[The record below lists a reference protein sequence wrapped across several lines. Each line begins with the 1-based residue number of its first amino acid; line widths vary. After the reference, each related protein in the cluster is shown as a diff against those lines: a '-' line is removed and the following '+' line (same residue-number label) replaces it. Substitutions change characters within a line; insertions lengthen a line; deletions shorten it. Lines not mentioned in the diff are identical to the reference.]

1 VAGPRLV
8 TTTAPAPGAPVGRR
22 PVLLVLLA
30 VVSVQFGGAL
40 AATLLPLVG
49 VFGSVALRLT
59 LAAAILCVAVRP
71 RLRGRSRAD
80 WVVVGLFAL
89 ALTAM
94 NLTFYGSLTRLP
106 IGVAVTIEFLG
117 PLALAAALSRRPR
130 DLAAVAAAL
139 VGVVL
144 ISQALTTPW
153 AELDLVGIGL
163 AAAAGA
169 CWAAYIV
176 LSRRT
181 GMHFGGLDGIAVCM
195 VLGTLLTLPLGLVT
209 AGSALWEP
217 EALARGLGIAL
228 LSSAIPYSL
237 ELLALRHLSP
247 GTFGVL
253 LSLEPA
259 AAALAGLLVL
269 SQVLSPLQVLGMAL
283 VVVASVLVLGRS
295 PQGNGEAAGDTDGAD
310 PGDGGH
316 PMAGAA
322 RT

>member
-1 VAGPRLV
+1 MTLPR
-8 TTTAPAPGAPVGRR
+8 PPGAGH

-40 AATLLPLVG
+40 AATLLPVVG
-49 VFGSVALRLT
+49 VVGSVGLRLV
-59 LAAAILCVAVRP
+59 LAALILGVVVRP
-71 RLRGRSRAD
+71 RLRGRTTMD
-80 WVVVGLFAL
+80 WAVVGSFAV

-94 NLTFYGSLTRLP
+94 NLAFYGSLARLP

-117 PLALAAALSRRPR
+117 PLALAAALSRRWR
-130 DLAAVAAAL
+130 DGVAVVAAL

-144 ISQALTTPW
+144 ISEALTTPW
-153 AELDLVGIGL
+153 GELDHLGILL
-163 AAAAGA
+163 AATAGA

-181 GMHFGGLDGIAVCM
+181 GERFAGLDGIAICM
-195 VLGTLLTLPLGLVT
+195 ALGAVVMLPAGLLT
-209 AGSALWEP
+209 AGADLWSTDV
-217 EALARGLGIAL
+217 LLRGLGIAL

-237 ELLALRHLSP
+237 ELLALRRLRS

-269 SQVLSPLQVLGMAL
+269 GQVLSVPQLAGMVL
-283 VVVASVLVLGRS
+283 VVTASIVVLGRPVRRRGS
-295 PQGNGEAAGDTDGAD
+295 PQVAGEVS
-310 PGDGGH
+310 
-316 PMAGAA
+316 
-322 RT
+322 

>member
-1 VAGPRLV
+1 M
-8 TTTAPAPGAPVGRR
+8 TPAPVPETRGVHPV
-22 PVLLVLLA
+22 VLVLLA

-49 VFGSVALRLT
+49 VAGSVALRLG
-59 LAAAILCVAVRP
+59 LAALILCLVVRP
-71 RLRGRSRAD
+71 RLRGRSWAD
-80 WVVVGLFAL
+80 WRVVGLFAL
-89 ALTAM
+89 ALTTM

-117 PLALAAALSRRPR
+117 PLALAAVLSRRAR

-139 VGVVL
+139 VGVLL
-144 ISQALTTPW
+144 ISEALTTPW

-181 GMHFGGLDGIAVCM
+181 GARFAGLDGIALCM
-195 VLGTLLTLPLGLVT
+195 AIGAVLTLPAGLLT
-209 AGSALWEP
+209 AGSALWSP
-217 EALARGLGIAL
+217 DALARGLGIAL

-237 ELLALRHLSP
+237 ELLALRRLSS

-269 SQVLSPLQVLGMAL
+269 SQVLSAVQVAGMVL
-283 VVVASVLVLGRS
+283 VVLASVLVLGRPAATGR
-295 PQGNGEAAGDTDGAD
+295 PQDGEGRDD
-310 PGDGGH
+310 PD
-316 PMAGAA
+316 PDSVS
-322 RT
+322 

>member
-1 VAGPRLV
+1 MTGPS
-8 TTTAPAPGAPVGRR
+8 TPAAPPRVHPV
-22 PVLLVLLA
+22 VLVLLA

-49 VFGSVALRLT
+49 VFGSVALRLG
-59 LAAAILCVAVRP
+59 LAAAILWLAVRP
-71 RLRGRSRAD
+71 RLRGRTRQD
-80 WVVVGLFAL
+80 WAVVSLFAL

-94 NLTFYGSLTRLP
+94 NLSFYGSLTRLP

-117 PLALAAALSRRPR
+117 PLALAAVLSRRGR
-130 DLAAVAAAL
+130 DLLAVAAAL
-139 VGVVL
+139 VGVLL

-163 AAAAGA
+163 AATAGA

-181 GMHFGGLDGIAVCM
+181 GARFSGLDGIAICM
-195 VLGTLLTLPLGLVT
+195 AMGAVVTLPLGLLT
-209 AGSALWEP
+209 AGSALWSP
-217 EALARGLGIAL
+217 DALARGLGIAL

-237 ELLALRHLSP
+237 ELMALRHLTS

-269 SQVLSPLQVLGMAL
+269 GQVLEPLQLAGMTL
-283 VVVASVLVLGRS
+283 VVVASILVLGRPS
-295 PQGNGEAAGDTDGAD
+295 RRAAPA
-310 PGDGGH
+310 
-316 PMAGAA
+316 
-322 RT
+322 

>member
-1 VAGPRLV
+1 MTTPGSAPRRGI
-8 TTTAPAPGAPVGRR
+8 PPVG
-22 PVLLVLLA
+22 LVLLA

-49 VFGSVALRLT
+49 VLGSVALRLV
-59 LAAAILCVAVRP
+59 LAALILLAVVRP
-71 RLRGRSRAD
+71 RVRGRTRAD
-80 WVVVGLFAL
+80 WAVVGAFAL

-94 NLTFYGSLTRLP
+94 NLAFYGSLARLP

-117 PLALAAALSRRPR
+117 PLTLAAVLSRRPR

-139 VGVVL
+139 AGVVL
-144 ISQALTTPW
+144 ISEAVTTPW
-153 AELDLVGIGL
+153 AQLDLVGIAL
-163 AAAAGA
+163 AATAGV

-181 GMHFGGLDGIAVCM
+181 GARFAGLDGIALAMAIGAV
-195 VLGTLLTLPLGLVT
+195 LTLPLGLAT
-209 AGSALWEP
+209 AGADLWSG
-217 EALARGLGIAL
+217 EALLRGLGIAL

-237 ELLALRHLSP
+237 ELMALRHLRS

-269 SQVLSPLQVLGMAL
+269 GQVLSATQLVGMTL
-283 VVVASVLVLGRS
+283 VVLASILVLGRGGGGGV
-295 PQGNGEAAGDTDGAD
+295 PRRDPAAASGA
-310 PGDGGH
+310 
-316 PMAGAA
+316 
-322 RT
+322 

>member
-1 VAGPRLV
+1 MTSAPV
-8 TTTAPAPGAPVGRR
+8 APASSVAAHH

-30 VVSVQFGGAL
+30 VASVQLGGAL

-49 VFGSVALRLT
+49 VFGSVALRLA
-59 LAAAILCVAVRP
+59 LAAVILALAVRP
-71 RLRGRSRAD
+71 RLRGRSRSD
-80 WVVVGLFAL
+80 WAVVLAFAL

-94 NLTFYGSLTRLP
+94 NLSFYGSLTRLP

-117 PLALAAALSRRPR
+117 PLALAAALSRRAR
-130 DLAAVAAAL
+130 DLLAVAAAL

-153 AELDLVGIGL
+153 AQLDLVGIGL
-163 AAAAGA
+163 AATAGA

-181 GMHFGGLDGIAVCM
+181 GARFAGLDGIAICLAVGA
-195 VLGTLLTLPLGLVT
+195 VLTVPVGLAT
-209 AGSALWEP
+209 AGSGLWQP

-237 ELLALRHLSP
+237 ELLALRHLSA

-269 SQVLSPLQVLGMAL
+269 SQVLSPVQVAGMVL

-295 PQGNGEAAGDTDGAD
+295 SRGPAPEASAADGAG

-316 PMAGAA
+316 PVAGAGPG
-322 RT
+322 

>member
-1 VAGPRLV
+1 MTDLATPERRL
-8 TTTAPAPGAPVGRR
+8 PHPV
-22 PVLLVLLA
+22 VLVLVA

-49 VFGSVALRLT
+49 VFGSVALRLA
-59 LAAAILCVAVRP
+59 LSGLLLWVVVRP
-71 RLRGRSRAD
+71 RVRGRSRQD
-80 WVVVGLFAL
+80 WLVVSLFAV

-117 PLALAAALSRRPR
+117 PLALAAVLSRRPR
-130 DLAAVAAAL
+130 DLLAVASAL
-139 VGVVL
+139 VGVML
-144 ISQALTTPW
+144 ISGAVGTPW
-153 AELDLVGIGL
+153 AELDLVGIAL
-163 AAAAGA
+163 AGTAGV

-181 GMHFGGLDGIAVCM
+181 GARFERLDGIALCLAIGA
-195 VLGTLLTLPLGLVT
+195 VLAVPAGLLT

-217 EALARGLGIAL
+217 EALLRGLGIAL

-237 ELLALRHLSP
+237 ELLALRRLTA

-269 SQVLSPLQVLGMAL
+269 GQVLSVVQLVGMLLVLI
-283 VVVASVLVLGRS
+283 ASVVVLGRPS
-295 PQGNGEAAGDTDGAD
+295 GSGAAQGAD

-316 PMAGAA
+316 PVPDTPA
-322 RT
+322 